1 MYTYTYIHIHES
13 LCIYV
18 KIVYIYEM
26 CVYMCE
32 MCVTY
37 VYMYVHTHTH
47 THTHTHISLHSPL
60 QHYTSP
66 RKILLISEESSG
78 RVFTLNSLIRITFV

>member
-32 MCVTY
+32 MCYICVYVCTY
-37 VYMYVHTHTH
+37 IHTHTH
-47 THTHTHISLHSPL
+47 THTHKFAFPSSTLHM
-60 QHYTSP
+60 SP